1 MSEEEK
7 EVLKFFENKE
17 YSFTCEVPKKELYE
31 ALGIE
36 ETDFETEVIRIRT
49 LIDLIYNQQ
58 KEIENLKSFICKIRN
73 ELKGNIITFD
83 GKDYAPAKNL
93 TKQEVY
99 ESYVKLITLLKS
111 NYVFK
116 ENEDF
121 IKELLEE

>member
-7 EVLKFFENKE
+7 IVGLLKTELE
-17 YSFTCEVPKKELYE
+17 YSKIMEDNITSINTRYLEI
-31 ALGIE
+31 ALN
-36 ETDFETEVIRIRT
+36 
-49 LIDLIYNQQ
+49 LIDNQQ